1 MKIVVLDGYCLN
13 PGDLSW
19 DRLKEFGNVVVY
31 DRSDNNKLIE
41 RAKDA
46 EILLTNKTII
56 CRSDIKRLPKLKYIG
71 ILATGYNVV
80 DIETAK
86 SRGIAVT
93 NVSAYSTMSVA
104 QMVFAHILNITQH
117 VGDYAQWNREGEWG
131 KKQDFSY
138 MLTPLIELANK
149 TMGILGLGNTGMA
162 TAKIANAFGM
172 KVIALTSKKQPYL
185 PDWITAVSKEELFS
199 SSDILSLHCPLNKE
213 TRHIV
218 NRSTLALM
226 KSSAILINCGRG
238 DLINEVALANALRVR
253 RIFAAGLDVLSQ
265 EPPVTTNPLLNLP
278 NCFTTPHIAW
288 STLEARKRLID
299 TAAMNIKAFLCGV
312 YLNRI
317 V

>member
-1 MKIVVLDGYCLN
+1 
-13 PGDLSW
+13 
-19 DRLKEFGNVVVY
+19 
-31 DRSDNNKLIE
+31 
-41 RAKDA
+41 
-46 EILLTNKTII
+46 
-56 CRSDIKRLPKLKYIG
+56 
-71 ILATGYNVV
+71 
-80 DIETAK
+80 
-86 SRGIAVT
+86 
-93 NVSAYSTMSVA
+93 
-104 QMVFAHILNITQH
+104 
-117 VGDYAQWNREGEWG
+117 
-131 KKQDFSY
+131 
-138 MLTPLIELANK
+138 MLTPLIEIANK

-238 DLINEVALANALRVR
+238 DLINEEALANALRVR
-253 RIFAAGLDVLSQ
+253 RLFAAGLDVLSQ